1 MGKDKWVTMKDVAD
15 LAGVGTITVSR
26 VLRSPEKVSEP
37 KRKRVQRAIKELGYV
52 PDNIAG
58 ALSSSKSRV
67 FGAIVST
74 INDSVFAQTLDGLSS
89 TLRSAGYELLLTST
103 NYDPSV
109 EEDALRALLARR
121 PDGIVLTSTS
131 HSTGVTKLLK
141 SVSIPV
147 VEIWQLPSAPLD
159 IAVGFSNF
167 QAGYDMACHLIDSG
181 RRNIAFLGG
190 NGLRDERGRRRREGY
205 TAALGAVGMSP
216 VTFPNDEQG
225 ALSGIEIGAAF
236 FEGCLSANPQIDAA
250 MCVSDQVAVG
260 VLCEARRR
268 DVLVPGDLAVS
279 GFGGFEL
286 AMPSGFDLTTI
297 EVPGKEIGVASAKA
311 LLDPKAARPNK
322 IIDVGYNL
330 IERGTT

>member
-1 MGKDKWVTMKDVAD
+1 MGNGKWVTMKDVAD
-15 LAGVGTITVSR
+15 LAKVGTITVSR
-26 VLRSPEKVSEP
+26 ALRTPEKVSEA
-37 KRKRVQRAIKELGYV
+37 KRKRVQKAIEELRYV
-52 PDNIAG
+52 PDNTAG

-89 TLRSAGYELLLTST
+89 TLRAAGYELLLTST
-103 NYDPSV
+103 NYDPEV
-109 EEDALRALLARR
+109 EEDALRTLLTRR

-131 HSTGVTKLLK
+131 HTDGVTELLK

-167 QAGYDMACHLIDSG
+167 QAGYDMARHLIDSG
-181 RRNIAFLGG
+181 RKTITFLGG
-190 NGLRDERGRRRREGY
+190 DGLRDERGRRRREGY
-205 TAALGAVGMSP
+205 TAALKAAGMAP
-216 VTFPNDEQG
+216 ITWPDKEQG
-225 ALSGIEIGAAF
+225 TLSGIEVGAAF
-236 FEGCLSANPQIDAA
+236 FEEYFSADLQIDAV
-250 MCVSDQVAVG
+250 MCVSDQVAMG

-268 DVLVPGDLAVS
+268 NFRVPDDLAVA

-297 EVPGKEIGVASAKA
+297 EVRGMEIGVATATA
-311 LLDPKAARPNK
+311 LLDPDTARKNNV
-322 IIDVGYNL
+322 IDLGYKL
-330 IERGTT
+330 VKRGTT